1 MTNALRLSAG
11 VAGLAKVGV
20 VNCEE
25 EEAQV
30 QLKAPYTS
38 SLRPHTLVA

>member
-30 QLKAPYTS
+30 LNFLA
-38 SLRPHTLVA
+38 LLVQKYKS